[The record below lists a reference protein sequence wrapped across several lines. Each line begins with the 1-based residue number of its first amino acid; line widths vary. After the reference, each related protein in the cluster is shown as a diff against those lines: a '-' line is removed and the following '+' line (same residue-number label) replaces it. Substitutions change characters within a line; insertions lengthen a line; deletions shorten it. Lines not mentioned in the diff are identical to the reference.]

1 MPEKDSTSF
10 RISNSQCGPC
20 RGLYNNPK
28 TDLKLLVSALVPLV
42 ELPTIPQAFIYINN
56 QGLFSSKFLNQLT
69 VTKIWDSST
78 KTRQFLEFIEEYNS
92 IFF

>member
-1 MPEKDSTSF
+1 MPEKDSTSVQ
-10 RISNSQCGPC
+10 ISNSPSVGRVGPP
-20 RGLYNNPK
+20 NNPK
-28 TDLKLLVSALVPLV
+28 TDLKLQVSALVLLG

-56 QGLFSSKFLNQLT
+56 QGLFSSKFLNELT